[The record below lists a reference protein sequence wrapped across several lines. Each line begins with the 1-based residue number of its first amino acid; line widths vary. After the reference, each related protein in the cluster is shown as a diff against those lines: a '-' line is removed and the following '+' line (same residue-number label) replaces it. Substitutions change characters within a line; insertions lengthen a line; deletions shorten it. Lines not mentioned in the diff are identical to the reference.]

1 MQLDN
6 CALNELRNEIG
17 LISIDFLQLHNLH
30 TLYMIYGAPVW
41 TLTNTQQF
49 ETIKAKKRIVI
60 TLPIMQIMW
69 IREWKRIANYFIHEL
84 L

>member
-49 ETIKAKKRIVI
+49 ETIKAKKTHSYNI
-60 TLPIMQIMW
+60 TNH
-69 IREWKRIANYFIHEL
+69 ANYVDKGVEKNCKL
-84 L
+84 LYS